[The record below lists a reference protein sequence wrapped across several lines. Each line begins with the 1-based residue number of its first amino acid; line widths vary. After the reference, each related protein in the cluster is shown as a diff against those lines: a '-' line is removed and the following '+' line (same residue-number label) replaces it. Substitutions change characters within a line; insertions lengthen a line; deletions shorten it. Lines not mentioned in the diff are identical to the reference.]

1 MNKDFWFA
9 QLVSI
14 TKSPFYL
21 HRIRSTIHCGS
32 FRHFEGQCAGFS
44 RRFHKKPATILFN
57 CPVVL
62 KLSLLNLHLCLRT
75 TATVDDFIEYQI
87 SKLRIETVLKIKLQ
101 LQRPSQNWNKS
112 YLHCAIVELKCA
124 FMINWMKRSKTSPK
138 LQNQKWAGFF
148 LLEWSKTN
156 FDVCSLYIW
165 VDPDQTVGKKWCQ
178 WNLKTTKN
186 SVITHSIKY
195 KHLN

>member
-44 RRFHKKPATILFN
+44 RRFHQKPATILFN

-124 FMINWMKRSKTSPK
+124 FMINWMKRRVYNMRASEPASHASQHVSQHASHASHASQHKIT
-138 LQNQKWAGFF
+138 LF
-148 LLEWSKTN
+148 LT
-156 FDVCSLYIW
+156 
-165 VDPDQTVGKKWCQ
+165 
-178 WNLKTTKN
+178 
-186 SVITHSIKY
+186 
-195 KHLN
+195 